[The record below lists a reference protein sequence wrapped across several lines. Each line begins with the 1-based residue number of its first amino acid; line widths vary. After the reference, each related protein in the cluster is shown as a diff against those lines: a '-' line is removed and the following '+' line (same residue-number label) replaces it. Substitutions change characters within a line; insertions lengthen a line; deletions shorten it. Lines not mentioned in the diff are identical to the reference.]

1 MMNMKFSIAIPA
13 YKSQYLKEA
22 IDSVL
27 SQTYDNFELIL
38 LNDSSPYNIDA
49 IIEPYLKD
57 NRILYV
63 KNEYNV
69 GALNVVDNWNKCLE
83 LSKGDYFIC
92 MGDDD
97 KLDSHCLEGYC
108 EYINKYPTFD
118 LFHVQTEMIDENSQ
132 FYSLQES
139 RPEVESV
146 YSMAWHRLT
155 RKRDQYI
162 GDFLFRIDKLREMGG
177 FYKLPLAWGSDDITT
192 YKCAMQAGIVN
203 IPKVLFQYRVNR
215 YTISNSGNCSDKLRA
230 IKEEKEWYRNNLLTA
245 EPQTA
250 LDEKYMILINRIFVQ
265 SFERKMISTLAS
277 DLQNKPWYHLFKLA
291 AVCRKHNISFKIAMV
306 SMILGIYRK
315 I

>member
-97 KLDSHCLEGYC
+97 KLAPHCLEGYC
-108 EYINKYPTFD
+108 EYINKYPTSD

-132 FYSLQES
+132 FFSLQES

-162 GDFLFRIDKLREMGG
+162 GDFLFRIDKLREIGG

-291 AVCRKHNISFKIAMV
+291 AVCRKHNISFKIAVM
-306 SMILGIYRK
+306 SMILGLYRK